1 MHPIREDDDVLA
13 RLESRLELL
22 ADTLNALRAR
32 NAELEKQAS
41 DALASRDSA
50 VVEVDEVRDQLARL
64 TEENEALRARQR
76 EAVSRIKTLL
86 AQVEQMDLLTEG

>member
-76 EAVSRIKTLL
+76 EAVSRIKTIL